1 MPAHTQSLAALPRQ
15 LRISPSTA
23 ITRTHLLALY
33 KEELRVAHSFAS
45 YNFKQYFLRRTR
57 HKFRTELPALLDSA
71 YANSSLSSSAASAI
85 ASSPSSSASP
95 STSAASDSSVAA
107 ANHTPV
113 ASASSSPSPAA
124 RTPEDRLREWYAE
137 SLSELAVMARSAL
150 INSMYEAPK
159 LVVEGKGRIMTTGG
173 GGAGAEASYGGG
185 GQPANPEGT
194 PSSA

>member
-1 MPAHTQSLAALPRQ
+1 MPVHTQSLAALPRQ

-57 HKFRTELPALLDSA
+57 NKFRTELPALLDAA
-71 YANSSLSSSAASAI
+71 YANSSSSSSSSGSTVASSSSSSSSSATEPTSSSISAI
-85 ASSPSSSASP
+85 SSPSSAK
-95 STSAASDSSVAA
+95 D
-107 ANHTPV
+107 
-113 ASASSSPSPAA
+113 SASSPAA
-124 RTPEDRLREWYAE
+124 AWTPEDRLREWYAE
-137 SLSELAVMARSAL
+137 SLSELAVMARSAI

-159 LVVEGKGRIMTTGG
+159 LVVEGKGRVMTAGG

-185 GQPANPEGT
+185 GQPTNPEGA

>member
-1 MPAHTQSLAALPRQ
+1 MPVHTQSLAALPRQ

-57 HKFRTELPALLDSA
+57 NKFRTELPALLDAA
-71 YANSSLSSSAASAI
+71 YANPASSSSGSTVASSSSSSSSSPSAEPTSSSISAI
-85 ASSPSSSASP
+85 SSPSSAKE
-95 STSAASDSSVAA
+95 
-107 ANHTPV
+107 N
-113 ASASSSPSPAA
+113 ASSPAAA

-137 SLSELAVMARSAL
+137 SLSELAVMARSA
-150 INSMYEAPK
+150 IVNSMYEAPK
-159 LVVEGKGRIMTTGG
+159 LVVEGKGRVMTAGG

-185 GQPANPEGT
+185 GQPTNPEGA